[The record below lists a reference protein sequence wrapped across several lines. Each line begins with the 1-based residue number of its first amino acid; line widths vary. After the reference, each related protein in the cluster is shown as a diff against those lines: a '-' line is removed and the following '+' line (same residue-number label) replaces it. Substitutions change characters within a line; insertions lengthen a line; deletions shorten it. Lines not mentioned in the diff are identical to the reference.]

1 MKRLFILASA
11 AIVALASCSKTQVV
25 YNDAPEEIG
34 FKAVSGVMT
43 KAALGDQSHT
53 TMGVFA
59 NFTADKRVY
68 FDDAMFVE
76 GTEWTG
82 DPAQYW
88 PLTGSL
94 DFAFYAP
101 YDAVAAS
108 RNYTTTTPAANTMS
122 IIVDNSTTPQV
133 DWLYGAAM
141 TTGTKTSAV
150 ADISPTMKHLLAKIV
165 INVTGSAS
173 VTINEITLTD
183 TEQKETAT
191 IDYANSG
198 RLSWTNTNDPVDWT
212 FLANTSPTT
221 DPFTLS
227 GTAETFTCYVIP
239 SAQTSFV
246 LDYKISGVDAPNHAH
261 SLTTHGNWD
270 AGKKYVYNIT
280 VNPGEIK
287 FTPTVTDWNG
297 DLNEDG
303 STTVADQIP
312 VAIN

>member
-1 MKRLFILASA
+1 MKRIFICAAA

-43 KAALGDQSHT
+43 KAALGDQGHT

-59 NFTADKRVY
+59 NYTDDKVVY

-82 DPAQYW
+82 SPAQYW

-101 YDAVAAS
+101 YDADAAS
-108 RNYTTTTPAANTMS
+108 RVYTTTSPAANKMS
-122 IIVDNSTTPQV
+122 IIVDNSTTQV

-141 TTGTKTSAV
+141 TTGTKASAV
-150 ADISPTMKHLLAKIV
+150 ADISPTMKHLLAKIE
-165 INVTGSAS
+165 INVKGSTS

-198 RLSWTNTNDPVDWT
+198 ALSWTNTNATVDWE

-221 DPFTLS
+221 APFTLS
-227 GTAETFTCYVIP
+227 GTAKTFTCYVIP

-246 LDYKISGVDAPNHAH
+246 LDYKISGVDAPDHTH
-261 SLTTHGNWD
+261 SLTAHGNWY

-287 FTPTVTDWNG
+287 FTPTVTDWDG
-297 DLNEDG
+297 DINEDG
-303 STTVADQIP
+303 STTEADQFP